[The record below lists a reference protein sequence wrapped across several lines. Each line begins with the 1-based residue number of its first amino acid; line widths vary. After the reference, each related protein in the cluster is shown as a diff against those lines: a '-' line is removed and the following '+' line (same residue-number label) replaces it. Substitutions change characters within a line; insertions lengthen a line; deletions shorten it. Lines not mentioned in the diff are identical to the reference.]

1 MKRSTII
8 LAIVIVF
15 FGIVGMNGCSSYN
28 KMVGMEETV
37 NGAWSEVENQYQ
49 RRMDL
54 IPNIVATVQAEAEF
68 EKGTLEAVI
77 NARASATKVTM
88 NVDQLTPENIQ
99 KYQEAQQAV
108 SSALA
113 RLLVVAEA
121 YPNLQT
127 NASFKNLQVDLEGT
141 ENRIATA
148 RMRFNES
155 VQDYNTSVRKFPR
168 KLWAGLFG
176 FSQKGYFES
185 DEGADKAPDVNELFG
200 K

>member
-8 LAIVIVF
+8 IAVLLLFFAIA
-15 FGIVGMNGCSSYN
+15 GMNGCSSYN
-28 KMVGMEETV
+28 KLVTMEEGV
-37 NGAWSEVENQYQ
+37 GGAWSEVENQYQ
-49 RRMDL
+49 RRSDL
-54 IPNIVATVQAEAEF
+54 IPNIVAAVQAEADF

-88 NVDQLTPENIQ
+88 NVDELTPENIE
-99 KYQEAQQAV
+99 KYNQAQQQV

-155 VQDYNTSVRKFPR
+155 VKEYNISVRRFPR
-168 KLWAGLFG
+168 NIWAGLFG
-176 FSQKGYFES
+176 FDKKGYFES
-185 DEGADKAPDVNELFG
+185 DAGAETAPDVKELFE

>member
-8 LAIVIVF
+8 LIILVMFLAIA
-15 FGIVGMNGCSSYN
+15 GMNGCSAFN
-28 KMVGMEETV
+28 KMGTMEEEIAGT
-37 NGAWSEVENQYQ
+37 WSEVENQYQ
-49 RRMDL
+49 RRSDL
-54 IPNIVATVQAEAEF
+54 IPNIVATVQEEAEF

-88 NVDQLTPENIQ
+88 NVDNLTPENIQ

-113 RLLVVAEA
+113 RLLVVAES
-121 YPNLQT
+121 YPTLQT
-127 NASFKNLQVDLEGT
+127 NQSFKNLQADLEGT
-141 ENRIATA
+141 ENRITTA

-155 VQDYNTSVRKFPR
+155 VQTYNTAIRRFPR
-168 KLWAGLFG
+168 NMWAGLFG
-176 FSQKGYFES
+176 FEKKGYFEA
-185 DEGADKAPDVNELFG
+185 EAGAETAPDVKELFD

>member
-8 LAIVIVF
+8 LIVVVLF
-15 FGIVGMNGCSSYN
+15 LGIAGMNGCSSYN
-28 KMVGMEETV
+28 NMVGMEETV

-49 RRMDL
+49 RRLDL

-113 RLLVVAEA
+113 RLLVVAES
-121 YPNLQT
+121 YPTLQT

-155 VQDYNTSVRKFPR
+155 VQTYNTSIRKFPR
-168 KLWAGLFG
+168 KIWAGLFD
-176 FSQKGYFES
+176 FDQKGYFES
-185 DEGADKAPDVNELFG
+185 DEGADKAPDVNELFD

>member
-28 KMVGMEETV
+28 NMVGMEETV

-99 KYQEAQQAV
+99 KY
-108 SSALA
+108 
-113 RLLVVAEA
+113 
-121 YPNLQT
+121 
-127 NASFKNLQVDLEGT
+127 
-141 ENRIATA
+141 
-148 RMRFNES
+148 
-155 VQDYNTSVRKFPR
+155 
-168 KLWAGLFG
+168 
-176 FSQKGYFES
+176 
-185 DEGADKAPDVNELFG
+185 
-200 K
+200 

>member
-1 MKRSTII
+1 M
-8 LAIVIVF
+8 
-15 FGIVGMNGCSSYN
+15 
-28 KMVGMEETV
+28 
-37 NGAWSEVENQYQ
+37 
-49 RRMDL
+49 
-54 IPNIVATVQAEAEF
+54 
-68 EKGTLEAVI
+68 
-77 NARASATKVTM
+77 
-88 NVDQLTPENIQ
+88 
-99 KYQEAQQAV
+99 
-108 SSALA
+108 
-113 RLLVVAEA
+113 LVVAEA

-155 VQDYNTSVRKFPR
+155 VQEYNTSVRKFPR

-185 DEGADKAPDVNELFG
+185 DEGADQAPDVNELFD

>member
-8 LAIVIVF
+8 LAVLVLF
-15 FGIVGMNGCSSYN
+15 FAIAGMNGCSSYN
-28 KMVGMEETV
+28 KLVTMEETV
-37 NGAWSEVENQYQ
+37 GGAWSEVENQYQ
-49 RRMDL
+49 RRSDL
-54 IPNIVATVQAEAEF
+54 IPNIVATVQAEADF

-88 NVDQLTPENIQ
+88 NVDELTPENIE
-99 KYQEAQQAV
+99 KYNQAQQQV

-141 ENRIATA
+141 ENRISTA

-155 VQDYNTSVRKFPR
+155 VQEYNISVRRFPR
-168 KLWAGLFG
+168 NIWAGLFG
-176 FSQKGYFES
+176 FDKKGYFES
-185 DEGADKAPDVNELFG
+185 DEGADQAPDVKELFG

>member
-8 LAIVIVF
+8 IAVLLLFLAIA
-15 FGIVGMNGCSSYN
+15 GMNGCSSFN
-28 KMVGMEETV
+28 AMVTMEEGVT
-37 NGAWSEVENQYQ
+37 GAWSEVQNQYQ
-49 RRMDL
+49 RRLDL

-77 NARASATKVTM
+77 NARASATRVTM

-99 KYQEAQQAV
+99 KYEQAQQAV

-113 RLLVVAEA
+113 RLLVVAEN

-148 RMRFNES
+148 RMRFNEA
-155 VQDYNTSVRKFPR
+155 VQEYNTSIRRFPR
-168 KLWAGLFG
+168 NLWAGIFG
-176 FSQKGYFES
+176 FDKKAYFEA
-185 DEGADKAPDVNELFG
+185 DEGASDAPDVKELFD